1 MRFLLDTHALIWWLE
16 DAPRLGPV
24 AKALIADSAN
34 ETLTSVVSLWEI
46 TVKWRVGKLAK
57 SGSYFGALL
66 CEQQIELLSIS
77 ADDIRA
83 LEELPLHHSD
93 PFDHLI
99 LAQAQQAKLT
109 LITSDRQ
116 MSAYGIPCID
126 ASR

>member
-1 MRFLLDTHALIWWLE
+1 MRFLLDTNALIWWLE
-16 DAPRLGPV
+16 DSPRLGPV
-24 AKALIADSAN
+24 AKALISDSAN

-46 TVKWRVGKLAK
+46 TVKWRVGKLER

-66 CEQQIELLSIS
+66 RDQQIELLSITS
-77 ADDIRA
+77 EDIRT
-83 LEELPLHHSD
+83 LEELPLHHGD

-99 LAQAQQAKLT
+99 LAQAQSAKLA

-126 ASR
+126 AAK